1 MRSGFFIIFS
11 LSSKKNKTMKDIEK
25 KCLQFVLRYYKPG
38 ALNTQKAIR
47 NFEQK
52 NGLVQRNSRIYWYT
66 SIAATILLFIVS
78 GIYLY
83 NIDTKEDWTRL
94 VAANSTETYV
104 LPDSTVVTLSPHS
117 SLSYQPSGFAHKNR
131 QVSMSGKVYFAV
143 KKNEKLPFEIVGSIS
158 CVKVLGTRFQ
168 VDENQEDSKV
178 CVVSGKVL
186 FTAKGQDNGV
196 ILTKGM
202 EATLTDGE
210 QMPILSTSPN
220 INQTAWGTGVFIFDN
235 TPLPIV
241 LKELSDF
248 YNVQLTSKDIDKKL
262 SGEFTTGSIDEIVD
276 LIENVL
282 QVTIQKK

>member
-1 MRSGFFIIFS
+1 
-11 LSSKKNKTMKDIEK
+11 MKDIEE
-25 KCLQFVLRYYKPG
+25 KCLEFVLRYYKIG
-38 ALNTQKAIR
+38 ALDTQKAIR
-47 NFEQK
+47 NFELK
-52 NGLVQRNSRIYWYT
+52 NGLVHRDSRIYWYT

-83 NIDTKEDWTRL
+83 NIDTKDDWTRL
-94 VAANSTETYV
+94 VAVNSTETYL

-117 SLSYQPSGFAHKNR
+117 SLSYQPGDFSHNNR
-131 QVSMSGKVYFAV
+131 KVSMSGKVYFAV
-143 KKNEKLPFEIVGSIS
+143 KRNEKLPFEIAGTIS
-158 CVKVLGTRFQ
+158 RIKVLGTRFQ
-168 VDENQEDSKV
+168 VEENQEGSKV

-186 FTAKGQDNGV
+186 FTPKGQDKGV

-210 QMPILSTSPN
+210 QMPVLSTSPN
-220 INQTAWGTGVFIFDN
+220 INQTAWATGVFIFDD

-248 YNVQLTSKDIDKKL
+248 YNVQLTSKNTDKKL